1 MAATRFAVVVDLV
14 TAGQQGD
21 ALGSDEQDTVVF
33 SWLVVDLA
41 NNKVGGPTPLRPRAP
56 RNLASRA

>member
-1 MAATRFAVVVDLV
+1 MVVHLV

-41 NNKVGGPTPLRPRAP
+41 NNKVRPRVPA
-56 RNLASRA
+56 